1 MKVKFQRK
9 IEVTWIK
16 RNLKWILKWILKLTS
31 PVIRP
36 QILFDS
42 FNGKQYSDNP
52 RAISEMM
59 HQMYP
64 EYKIVW
70 YLNDD
75 ASLDLVPDY
84 VKRVSSR
91 MGFYRQLF
99 SSFCYVTNCEFYD
112 LGSLKKKKQLYIQTW
127 HGDRGFKKVLY
138 EAAPDLCKMVRVC
151 DSEVVDIALSG
162 SDFGSNQYRLA
173 FNYSGKIQKIGCPRN
188 ERMLGMG
195 LEERKEIRRR
205 LGISDDSKVLL
216 YAPTFRDDSPTTQ
229 RVNIDIGRTK
239 RILADKY
246 GGEWIAIVRAHV
258 GTRLI
263 EGTDT
268 NGCIN
273 ATDYPDATDIL
284 SITDFL
290 ISDYS
295 SIVCDFCLTG
305 KPTVLA
311 IFDLADY
318 EMRCREF
325 KVNPTE
331 TGLLCV
337 NNQKEL
343 EDLICNLDDRTV
355 REAYERMNRF
365 FGTSETGMATRRIC
379 KEIDSYYRT
388 QYRHSHVN
396 KISCIN

>member
-1 MKVKFQRK
+1 MILQRK
-9 IEVTWIK
+9 IKWTWIT
-16 RNLKWILKWILKLTS
+16 RDLKWILKWFIKLTS
-31 PVIRP
+31 PAIKP

-42 FNGKQYSDNP
+42 FQGKQYSDNP

-59 HQMYP
+59 HRMYP
-64 EYKIVW
+64 EYRIVW
-70 YLNDD
+70 YLNAD
-75 ASLDLVPDY
+75 AGFDIVPDY

-91 MGFYRQLF
+91 TGFYRQLF
-99 SSFCYVTNCEFYD
+99 SSFCYVTNCELYA

-138 EAAPDLCKMVRVC
+138 EAAPDLCKTSRVC

-162 SDFGSNQYRLA
+162 SDFGSNQYRQA
-173 FNYSGKIQKIGCPRN
+173 FRYFGRIEKTGCPRN

-195 LEERKEIRRR
+195 SEERKEIRRR
-205 LGISDDSKVLL
+205 LGIGDDSKVLL
-216 YAPTFRDDSPTTQ
+216 YAPTFRDDSPATLK
-229 RVNIDIGRTK
+229 VYIDIDRTK

-246 GGEWIAIVRAHV
+246 GGDWVAVIRGHV
-258 GTRLI
+258 GTRLV
-263 EGTDT
+263 GFTDT
-268 NGCIN
+268 NGCID

-305 KPTVLA
+305 KPAVLA

-318 EMRCREF
+318 ETRCREF

-331 TGLLCV
+331 TGFLCA
-337 NNQKEL
+337 NHQKEL
-343 EDLICNLDDRTV
+343 EDLICNLDDRMI
-355 REAYERMNRF
+355 REAHEKVNRY

-379 KEIDSYYRT
+379 EEIDSYYRT
-388 QYRHSHVN
+388 QYRHSHVD
-396 KISCIN
+396 KISRIN